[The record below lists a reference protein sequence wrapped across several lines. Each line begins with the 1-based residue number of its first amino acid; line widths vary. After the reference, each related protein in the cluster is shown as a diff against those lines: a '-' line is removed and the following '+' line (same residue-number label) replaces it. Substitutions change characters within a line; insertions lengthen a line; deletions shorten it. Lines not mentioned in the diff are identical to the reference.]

1 MRRNRNQ
8 DYIKAFGKHLKKLR
22 LSKELTQEELCYRSG
37 LQLSHLG
44 RIERGER
51 TLTLPTI
58 YILATA
64 LEVEPKKMLD
74 FKFKAKK
81 END

>member
-8 DYIKAFGKHLKKLR
+8 DYVKAFGKHLKKLR
-22 LSKELTQEELCYRSG
+22 LSKELTQEELSFRSG
-37 LQLSHLG
+37 LQLSHVG

-51 TLTLPTI
+51 TLTVPTL
-58 YILATA
+58 YILAVA
-64 LEVEPKKMLD
+64 LDEEPKKLLD

-81 END
+81 ED

>member
-8 DYIKAFGKHLKKLR
+8 DYIKSFGKHLKKLR
-22 LSKELTQEELCYRSG
+22 LSKELTQEELSFRSG

-51 TLTLPTI
+51 TLTIPTL
-58 YILATA
+58 YILAVA
-64 LEVEPKKMLD
+64 LGEEPKKLLD

-81 END
+81 ED

>member
-1 MRRNRNQ
+1 MGRNRNQ

-37 LQLSHLG
+37 LQLSHIG

-58 YILATA
+58 YVLATA
-64 LEVEPKKMLD
+64 LEVEPKELLD
-74 FKFKAKK
+74 FKFKPKK

>member
-1 MRRNRNQ
+1 MRRNWHQ
-8 DYIKAFGKHLKKLR
+8 EYFKAFGKHLKKIR
-22 LSKELTQEELCYRSG
+22 TSKDLTQEELCYRSG

-58 YILATA
+58 YVLATA
-64 LEVEPKKMLD
+64 LGEEPKTLLD
-74 FKFKAKK
+74 FKFKARK
-81 END
+81 ES

>member
-1 MRRNRNQ
+1 MRRPRNQ

-22 LSKELTQEELCYRSG
+22 ESKDLTQEELCYRSG

-51 TLTLPTI
+51 TLTVPTL
-58 YILATA
+58 YLLATA
-64 LEVEPKKMLD
+64 LDEEPKKLLD
-74 FKFKAKK
+74 FKFKQKK
-81 END
+81 ET

>member
-1 MRRNRNQ
+1 MGRTRNQ
-8 DYIKAFGKHLKKLR
+8 DYIKAFGKHLKQLR

-51 TLTLPTI
+51 TLTVPTLVTI
-58 YILATA
+58 AEA
-64 LEVEPKKMLD
+64 LGVEPKKLLD
-74 FKFKAKK
+74 FKHKVKK
-81 END
+81 VEV

>member
-1 MRRNRNQ
+1 MRRPRNQ

-22 LSKELTQEELCYRSG
+22 ESKDLTQEELCYRSG

-51 TLTLPTI
+51 TLTIPTL
-58 YILATA
+58 YLLAIA
-64 LEVEPKKMLD
+64 LDEEPKKLLD
-74 FKFKAKK
+74 FKFKQKK
-81 END
+81 EP

>member
-1 MRRNRNQ
+1 MRRPRNQ

-22 LSKELTQEELCYRSG
+22 ESKDLTQEELCYRSG

-51 TLTLPTI
+51 TLTIPTL
-58 YILATA
+58 YVLATA
-64 LEVEPKKMLD
+64 LEVEPKKLLD
-74 FKFKAKK
+74 FKFRQKK
-81 END
+81 DE

>member
-1 MRRNRNQ
+1 MRRTRNQ
-8 DYIKAFGKHLKKLR
+8 DYVKAFGKHLKKLR

-51 TLTLPTI
+51 TLTLPTL
-58 YILATA
+58 YVLATA
-64 LEVEPKKMLD
+64 LELEPKKLLD
-74 FKFKAKK
+74 FKFKQKD
-81 END
+81 E

>member
-8 DYIKAFGKHLKKLR
+8 DYIKAFGKHLKRIR

-51 TLTLPTI
+51 TLTLPTLLT
-58 YILATA
+58 LANA
-64 LEVEPKKMLD
+64 LGEEPKKLLD
-74 FKFKAKK
+74 FKFRVKK
-81 END
+81 D

>member
-8 DYIKAFGKHLKKLR
+8 DYVKAFGKHLKKLR
-22 LSKELTQEELCYRSG
+22 LSKDLTQEELCYRSG

-51 TLTLPTI
+51 TLTMPTL
-58 YILATA
+58 YVLATA
-64 LEVEPKKMLD
+64 LEMEPKKLLD
-74 FKFKAKK
+74 FKFKPKK
-81 END
+81 EE

>member
-1 MRRNRNQ
+1 MRRPRNQ

-22 LSKELTQEELCYRSG
+22 ESKHLTQEELCYRSG

-51 TLTLPTI
+51 TLTIPTL
-58 YILATA
+58 YLLATA
-64 LEVEPKKMLD
+64 LGEEPKKLLD
-74 FKFKAKK
+74 FKFKHKK
-81 END
+81 EA

>member
-1 MRRNRNQ
+1 MRRPRNQ

-22 LSKELTQEELCYRSG
+22 ESKDLTQEELCYRSG

-51 TLTLPTI
+51 TLTLPTL
-58 YILATA
+58 YFLAAA
-64 LEVEPKKMLD
+64 LGEEPKKLLD
-74 FKFKAKK
+74 FKFKQKT
-81 END
+81 EL